1 MIETKNNKI
10 NLYTKYTNSDK
21 DKFINKKVGENFQNL
36 EDQVYKIIKN
46 KIVYH
51 EIKPGERIIDKNI
64 AEELGVSRSMVR
76 QVFSILAKEELLTMV
91 PRSGFYVRKIDKRE
105 IEEIYNVRSV
115 LEGYAVKL
123 TVPKISEKKIDQLEL
138 IFNKA
143 KKDLGKNK
151 VNSFIKTDEQLHKML
166 IDNCGNNYLKKI
178 INRHNNHYIFF
189 RVVDL
194 SQIERAEE
202 SYFEH
207 YEIFKA
213 VKNRNIE
220 LSSKLMEEHII
231 NAKNIILTNFDK
243 YMYGKT
249 INVENV

>member
-1 MIETKNNKI
+1 MAYIKNNKI
-10 NLYTKYTNSDK
+10 KLYFTSNNNQNNIK
-21 DKFINKKVGENFQNL
+21 DNKLGKNFESL
-36 EDQVYKIIKN
+36 EEKVYKIIKN
-46 KIVYH
+46 KIIYH
-51 EIKPGERIIDKNI
+51 EIKPGKRIIDKNI
-64 AEELGVSRSMVR
+64 AEELSVSRSLVR
-76 QVFSILAKEELLTMV
+76 QAFATLVKEEFLILI
-91 PRSGFYVRKIDKRE
+91 PRNGFYVRKIDKKE

-115 LEGYAVKL
+115 LEGYTVKL
-123 TVPKISEKKIDQLEL
+123 AVPKISEKNINQLEV

-166 IDNCGNNYLKKI
+166 IDNCGNNYLKRI
-178 INRHNNHYIFF
+178 INKYNNHYIFF

-194 SQIERAEE
+194 SRIERAEK

-220 LSSKLMEEHII
+220 LSSRLMEEHII
-231 NAKNIILTNFDK
+231 NAKNIILANFDN
-243 YMYGKT
+243 YINGKP
-249 INVENV
+249 INIENV

>member
-1 MIETKNNKI
+1 MVYIKNNKI
-10 NLYTKYTNSDK
+10 KLYFTSNN
-21 DKFINKKVGENFQNL
+21 NKNNIKENKLGKTFESL
-36 EDQVYKIIKN
+36 EEKVYKIIKN
-46 KIVYH
+46 KIIYH
-51 EIKPGERIIDKNI
+51 EIKPEERIIDKNI
-64 AEELGVSRSMVR
+64 SEELSVSRSLVR
-76 QVFSILAKEELLTMV
+76 QVFATLVKEELLILI
-91 PRSGFYVRKIDKRE
+91 PRNGFYVRKIDKRE

-151 VNSFIKTDEQLHKML
+151 VNSFIKTDEQLHKTL

-178 INRHNNHYIFF
+178 INRYNNHYIFF

-231 NAKNIILTNFDK
+231 NAKNIILANFNK
-243 YMYGKT
+243 YMYRKT
-249 INVENV
+249 INIENV

>member
-1 MIETKNNKI
+1 MVYIKNNKI
-10 NLYTKYTNSDK
+10 KLYFTSN
-21 DKFINKKVGENFQNL
+21 NKNNIKENKLGKIFENL
-36 EDQVYKIIKN
+36 EEKVYKIVKD
-46 KIVYH
+46 KIIYH
-51 EIKPGERIIDKNI
+51 EITPGERIIDKDI
-64 AEELGVSRSMVR
+64 ANELSVSRSMIR
-76 QVFSILAKEELLTMV
+76 QVFAILVKEELLTII
-91 PRSGFYVRKIDKRE
+91 PRNGFYVRKIDKKE

-123 TVPKISEKKIDQLEL
+123 AVPKISEKKIDQLEV

-178 INRHNNHYIFF
+178 INGYNNHYIFF

-194 SQIERAEE
+194 SRIERAEE

-220 LSSKLMEEHII
+220 LSSRLMEEHIM
-231 NAKNIILTNFDK
+231 NAKNIILANFNN
-243 YMYGKT
+243 YMYGKP
-249 INVENV
+249 INIENV

>member
-1 MIETKNNKI
+1 MVENKNNKI
-10 NLYTKYTNSDK
+10 NLYTNPDK
-21 DKFINKKVGENFQNL
+21 DMFASKKIGEVFPNL
-36 EDQVYKIIKN
+36 EDQIYKIIKD
-46 KIVYH
+46 KIIWH
-51 EIKPGERIIDKNI
+51 EIKMGERIIDKNI
-64 AEELGVSRSMVR
+64 AEELSVSRSLVR
-76 QVFSILAKEELLTMV
+76 QVFATLVKEELLILI
-91 PRSGFYVRKIDKRE
+91 PRNGFYVRKIDKRE

-151 VNSFIKTDEQLHKML
+151 VSRFIKTDEQLHKTL

-178 INRHNNHYIFF
+178 INRYNNHYIFF

-194 SQIERAEE
+194 SRIERAEE

-213 VKNRNIE
+213 VKNRNIK
-220 LSSKLMEEHII
+220 LSSRLMEEHII
-231 NAKNIILTNFDK
+231 NAKNIILTNFNK
-243 YMYGKT
+243 YMYGKP
-249 INVENV
+249 INIENV

>member
-1 MIETKNNKI
+1 MVENKNNKI
-10 NLYTKYTNSDK
+10 NLYTDPDK
-21 DKFINKKVGENFQNL
+21 DRFVNKKIGEVFPNL
-36 EDQVYKIIKN
+36 EDQVYKIIKD
-46 KIVYH
+46 KIIWH
-51 EIKPGERIIDKNI
+51 EIKMEERIVDKKL
-64 AEELGVSRSMVR
+64 AEKLGVSRSMIR
-76 QVFSILAKEELLTMV
+76 QVLTTLVKEELLILI
-91 PRSGFYVRKIDKRE
+91 PRNGFYVRKIDKRE

-151 VNSFIKTDEQLHKML
+151 VSRFIKTDEQLHKTL

-178 INRHNNHYIFF
+178 INRYNNHYIFF

-194 SQIERAEE
+194 SRIERAEE

-213 VKNRNIE
+213 VKNRNIK
-220 LSSKLMEEHII
+220 LSSRLMEEHII
-231 NAKNIILTNFDK
+231 NAKNIILTNFNK
-243 YMYGKT
+243 YMYGKP
-249 INVENV
+249 INIENV

>member
-1 MIETKNNKI
+1 MVENKNNKI
-10 NLYTKYTNSDK
+10 NLYTSPDK
-21 DKFINKKVGENFQNL
+21 DKFANKKIGEVFPNL
-36 EDQVYKIIKN
+36 EDQVYKIIKD
-46 KIVYH
+46 KIIWH
-51 EIKPGERIIDKNI
+51 EIKMGERVIDKNI
-64 AEELGVSRSMVR
+64 AEELSVSRSLVR
-76 QVFSILAKEELLTMV
+76 QVFATLVKEELLILI
-91 PRSGFYVRKIDKRE
+91 PRNGFYVRKIDKRE

-123 TVPKISEKKIDQLEL
+123 TVPKVSEKEIDQLEV

-151 VNSFIKTDEQLHKML
+151 VNSFIKTDEQLHKTL

-178 INRHNNHYIFF
+178 INRYNNHYIFF

-213 VKNRNIE
+213 VKNRNIK
-220 LSSKLMEEHII
+220 LSSRLMEEHII
-231 NAKNIILTNFDK
+231 NAKNIILINFNK
-243 YMYGKT
+243 YTYGKT
-249 INVENV
+249 INIENV

>member
-151 VNSFIKTDEQLHKML
+151 VNSFIKTDEQLHQTL

-178 INRHNNHYIFF
+178 INRYNNHYIFF

>member
-1 MIETKNNKI
+1 MEEKI
-10 NLYTKYTNSDK
+10 GQAFT
-21 DKFINKKVGENFQNL
+21 NL
-36 EDQVYKIIKN
+36 EEQVYKELKKRII
-46 KIVYH
+46 YH
-51 EIKPGERIIDKNI
+51 KIKPGKRIIDRYI
-64 AEELGVSRSMVR
+64 ANELKVSRSLVR
-76 QVFSILAKEELLTMV
+76 HIFTILVNEELLELI
-91 PRSGFYVRKIDKRE
+91 PRNGFYVRKIDKKE

-115 LEGYAVKL
+115 LEGCAVKL
-123 TVPKISEKKIDQLEL
+123 AVPKISEKNINQLEM

-178 INRHNNHYIFF
+178 INRYNNHYIFF

-194 SQIERAEE
+194 SRIERAEE

-220 LSSKLMEEHII
+220 LSSRLMEEHIM
-231 NAKNIILTNFDK
+231 NAKNIILANFNN
-243 YMYGKT
+243 YMYGKP
-249 INVENV
+249 INIENV